1 MASSI
6 RLYLNKDLYKGIEF
20 ELRDGQFHY
29 LRNVMRLRTGAELL
43 FFNGNDGE
51 FLGQIIDIHKNSVL
65 ICIKSQIRPQPVGS
79 DLWLLFSPIKRSGTN
94 FIVEKATEL
103 GVKRLIPV
111 LTEYTSIKH
120 VNLNRLNA
128 IAIEAAEQC
137 RRLTVPDI
145 SSPKL
150 LEDVLYDWD
159 QSRRLLVM
167 DETLAMRGLIAD
179 DVARLSKI
187 RFKKNVIQCDAI
199 LTGPEGGF
207 SPSELKRLGDLS
219 FVQKITLGKRI
230 LRAETAATVA
240 LGLWNELVETS
251 E

>member
-1 MASSI
+1 MTSSI

-51 FLGQIIDIHKNSVL
+51 FLGQIIDINKNSVL
-65 ICIKSQIRPQPVGS
+65 IYIKSQIRSQSVGS
-79 DLWLLFSPIKRSGTN
+79 DLWLLFAPIKRSGTN

-111 LTEYTSIKH
+111 LTEYTSINH

-137 RRLTVPDI
+137 QRLTVPDI

-150 LEDVLYDWD
+150 LEEVLYDWD

-167 DETLAMRGLIAD
+167 DETLAMRGLVVEE
-179 DVARLSKI
+179 VARLSKLK
-187 RFKKNVIQCDAI
+187 FKQNVIKCDAI

-207 SPSELKRLGDLS
+207 SPSELKRLGDLT